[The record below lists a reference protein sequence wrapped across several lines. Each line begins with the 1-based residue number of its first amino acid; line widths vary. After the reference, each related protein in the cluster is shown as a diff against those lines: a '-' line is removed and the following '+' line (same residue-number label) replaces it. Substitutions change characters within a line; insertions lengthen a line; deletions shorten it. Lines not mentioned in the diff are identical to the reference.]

1 MSCISNMFE
10 SYNAHLKHDCGYIEI
25 LHLPTSPKP
34 YNIKRECEEPFKL
47 HSIAKASCCH
57 LSPNRKR
64 VMHHG

>member
-34 YNIKRECEEPFKL
+34 YNIKRECEEPFKP
-47 HSIAKASCCH
+47 HSVAKASCCH
-57 LSPNRKR
+57 LSPNRKG
-64 VMHHG
+64 VMHQG